1 VRVGD
6 GLLKLLGLCL
16 LAGVLTAGM
25 LFPIVGALGVV
36 SNRASDAIDSVSA
49 NLVAAD
55 PALVTTVA
63 DANGNPI
70 AYLYDQYRIPVSG
83 DQISPTMKA
92 ALIAIEDRRFY
103 EHNGV
108 DWRGTL
114 RAAVS
119 NQTSG
124 DVQGASTL
132 TQQYVK
138 NYLINVVYRGD
149 DPEKKLEQKR
159 AQEQTITRKLKE
171 ARIAIQLE
179 QKMTKDEI
187 LTGYLNIVEFAY
199 QVYGVGAAAHA
210 YFHTTPDKLTVAQ
223 SALLAGM
230 VNNPSLYNPWLRS
243 VETLKRR
250 NLVIDK
256 MVENQKL
263 SVEAADAAKK
273 EPLGILPDKPDKP
286 AANCVGAG
294 PEYGFF
300 CQYVEDY
307 LVKLGFTHDKL
318 YSGGYTIKTSFD
330 ANETHLAKLAAEHQ
344 VPKDN
349 DGIADTMAIVKPGK
363 DRHQVTALV
372 ANRDYGLN
380 KAAGQTVYG
389 MPSGIANKFGAGSI
403 YKIFTAAAYLEKGGG
418 IYNVIQTPNFY
429 TSHVFSGG
437 SKNTCPRTDKPNDG
451 DNRWYCLK
459 NAGNYAD
466 QMSLQ
471 DALAQ
476 SPNTGFVILE
486 EQVGMDPVVDMAT
499 RLGMRDTMASN
510 TAGTA
515 PDPNAKND
523 ELRVSQA
530 EYFKSKPNSPGKPSF
545 TLSPVATS
553 TLELSNVAATL
564 MSGGVWC
571 PPTPLVEV
579 LDRDGKKVDVAEQ
592 PCEQA
597 VSEALAN
604 TLVVGLSKDAIS
616 GTASNAAR
624 NFHWT
629 RQMLGKTGTTQDYK
643 SAGFVGAT
651 PQLAAAVLVFDD
663 STNPQGICVGDPPR
677 RCGKGGNIYGGKTPA
692 QTWYE
697 AMTPIMAG
705 QPEMPLPQPDPR
717 FLNGGDGTRVPYVVG
732 KSQQD
737 ATQILQGSGFKVIA
751 KPRNDAA
758 PRGTVVSQ
766 SPRGNAL
773 PGSAVTI
780 QVSTGIAPNPTT
792 QPDPGGG
799 NGGGGNGGGFPGG
812 GGGGNGNGNGNGGG
826 GRGFPPIIILPP
838 NRTGQ

>member
-1 VRVGD
+1 M
-6 GLLKLLGLCL
+6 
-16 LAGVLTAGM
+16 AGM

-63 DANGNPI
+63 DANGNPV
-70 AYLYDQYRIPVSG
+70 AYLYDQYRIPVAAEA
-83 DQISPTMKA
+83 ISPTMKA
-92 ALIAIEDRRFY
+92 ALISIEDRRFY

-149 DPEKKLEQKR
+149 EPEKKLEQKR

-230 VNNPSLYNPWLRS
+230 VNNPSLYNPWQRP

-256 MVENQKL
+256 MLENQKVSL
-263 SVEAADAAKK
+263 EAAEAAKK
-273 EPLGILPDKPDKP
+273 EALGVLPQPDKP

-307 LVKLGFTHDKL
+307 LQKVGFTKDKL
-318 YSGGYTIKTSFD
+318 YSGGYTVKTSFD
-330 ANETHLAKLAAEHQ
+330 ANATHLAKVAAEHQ
-344 VPKDN
+344 VPKNN

-363 DRHQVTALV
+363 DRHQVVALV

-380 KAAGQTVYG
+380 KPAGQTVYG
-389 MPSGIANKFGAGSI
+389 LPSGIANKFGAGSI

-418 IYNVIQTPNFY
+418 INNVIQTPNSY
-429 TSHVFSGG
+429 TSHVFTGG
-437 SKNTCPRTDKPNDG
+437 SEKSCPRTEMPNDG
-451 DNRWYCLK
+451 NTRWYCLE
-459 NAGNYAD
+459 NAGTYSP
-466 QMSLQ
+466 QLTLQ
-471 DALAQ
+471 DALAL

-499 RLGMRDTMASN
+499 RLGLRETMASN
-510 TAGTA
+510 TSGLP
-515 PDPNAKND
+515 PDPKAKG
-523 ELRVSQA
+523 EAALPQTQH
-530 EYFKSKPNSPGKPSF
+530 FKSKPGNPGNASF
-545 TLSPVATS
+545 TLSPAPVS
-553 TLELSNVAATL
+553 TLELANVAATL

-571 PPTPLVEV
+571 PPSPIVEV
-579 LDRDGKKVDVAEQ
+579 LDRDGKKVDVSEA

-597 VSEALAN
+597 IAEPLAN
-604 TLVVGLSKDAIS
+604 TLVAGLSKDVQM
-616 GTASNAAR
+616 GTAATAAHAA
-624 NFHWT
+624 HWT
-629 RQMLGKTGTTQDYK
+629 RPMLGKTGTTQEYK

-651 PQLAAAVLVFDD
+651 PQLAASVLVFDD

-677 RCGKGGNIYGGKTPA
+677 RCGRGGNIYGGKTPA
-692 QTWYE
+692 QTWFE
-697 AMTPIMAG
+697 AMNPIMAG
-705 QPEMPLPQPDPR
+705 QPEMPLPLADPR
-717 FLNGGDGTRVPYVVG
+717 YLNGGDGNKVPYVVG

-737 ATQILQGSGFKVIA
+737 ATQILQGAGFRAVV
-751 KPRNDAA
+751 KPRNDPA
-758 PRGTVVSQ
+758 PRGTVIGQ

-773 PGSAVTI
+773 PGTAVTI

-792 QPDPGGG
+792 APSQPNNPGGG
-799 NGGGGNGGGFPGG
+799 NGGGGGFPGG
-812 GGGGNGNGNGNGGG
+812 GGNGGNGGG
-826 GRGFPPIIILPP
+826 GRGGGGGPPIIILPP
-838 NRTGQ
+838 NFRR